1 MKKEVVENKTA
12 KNEAIKVTE
21 LKASMLDELIKTYL
35 DVDDTDARI
44 DMLLNQISVYVDLLI
59 ANGSLERWD

>member
-21 LKASMLDELIKTYL
+21 LKASMLDNITKTY
-35 DVDDTDARI
+35 TRC
-44 DMLLNQISVYVDLLI
+44 
-59 ANGSLERWD
+59 